1 MRIAICGLIKSE
13 NIGELFIARGLEYI
27 IQKELA
33 AVNPD
38 IDIEF
43 VEVDL
48 LGRNDEIRLVSG
60 SIQKRLANYYNYS
73 PKGIATEKL
82 FLALKKR
89 GLQTENKFIKNAIAR
104 LRHTLWLNGINYKKR
119 LNSYFEE
126 KLKGADFIVIDGA
139 GLLEYS
145 YNEYQWPLLLIS
157 EYAEKHN
164 LNVVYNSI
172 GRAGA
177 FDERDFGSK
186 LLKRALQSPAVKSI
200 SARDNPEAVQACAGG
215 AHEVKLL
222 ADAAFWMKEA
232 YQIPDRT
239 DRTKVGIGIIRGNS
253 LQGYGVDFGTNDW
266 VNLFA
271 KIAYELQE
279 RGHEF
284 EFFTNGLPADTV
296 LGRKILKKLKLP
308 SKYLVT
314 RPVDDGPLVDT
325 INGYK
330 GIITCRMH
338 SSIAAFTMGVPSVI
352 LSWNDKVEKLM
363 EIIGYP
369 DRAIKQDQFDAVY
382 IVDKLEQSLSEGI
395 AAENLNAMKDKATE
409 SVTDYL
415 HLIAEKAP
423 KPLDTSVS

>member
-27 IQKELA
+27 VKKELA
-33 AVNPD
+33 AVEPD
-38 IDIEF
+38 INVEF

-48 LGRNDEIRLVSG
+48 LGRNDEIKLVSG

-73 PKGIATEKL
+73 PKGIFTEKL
-82 FLALKKR
+82 SLELKKHALKI
-89 GLQTENKFIKNAIAR
+89 ENKLLKNAIAR
-104 LRHTLWLNGINYKKR
+104 FRHFLWLYGINYKKR

-126 KLKGADFIVIDGA
+126 KLQGVDFIIIDGA

-157 EYAEKHN
+157 EYAEKHG
-164 LNVVYNSI
+164 LNVVYNAI

-186 LLKRALQSPAVKSI
+186 ILKKALQSPAVKSI

-215 AHEVKLL
+215 AHQVKLL

-232 YQIPDRT
+232 YQIPDRD
-239 DRTKVGIGIIRGNS
+239 DRKKIGIGIIRGNS
-253 LQGYGVDFGTNDW
+253 LQGYGVDFGASDW
-266 VNLFA
+266 VKLFA
-271 KIAYELQE
+271 KIAYELQR
-279 RGHEF
+279 RGYEF

-296 LGRKILKKLKLP
+296 LGRAILRKLKLP
-308 SKYLVT
+308 SEYLVT
-314 RPVDDGPLVDT
+314 RPVEDGPLVKT
-325 INGYK
+325 INAYQ

-363 EIIGYP
+363 QIIGYP
-369 DRAIKQDQFDAVY
+369 DRAITQDQFDAVY
-382 IVDKLEQSLSEGI
+382 IVDKLEQSLAEGI
-395 AAENLNAMKDKATE
+395 ADEKLQKMKDLARE

-415 HLIAEKAP
+415 PLIIECKN
-423 KPLDTSVS
+423 

>member
-27 IQKELA
+27 VERELA
-33 AVNPD
+33 AVEPSLD
-38 IDIEF
+38 VEF

-48 LGRNDEIRLVSG
+48 LGRNDDIKLVSG

-73 PKGIATEKL
+73 PKGIFTEKVSL
-82 FLALKKR
+82 ELKKR
-89 GLQTENKFIKNAIAR
+89 ALKIENKFVKNAIAR
-104 LRHTLWLNGINYKKR
+104 FRHFLWLHGINYKKR
-119 LNSYFEE
+119 LNCYFEE
-126 KLKGADFIVIDGA
+126 KLQGVDFIIIDGA

-157 EYAEKHN
+157 EYAEKHS

-186 LLKRALQSPAVKSI
+186 ILKKALQSPAVKSI

-215 AHEVKLL
+215 SHQVKLL

-232 YQIPDRT
+232 YEIPDRN
-239 DRTKVGIGIIRGNS
+239 DRKKIGIGIIRGNS
-253 LQGYGVDFGTNDW
+253 LQGYGVDFGARDW
-266 VNLFA
+266 VMLFA
-271 KIAYELQE
+271 KIAYELQK
-279 RGHEF
+279 RGYEF

-296 LGRKILKKLKLP
+296 LGRKILKELKLP
-308 SKYLVT
+308 TEYLVT

-325 INGYK
+325 INSYQ

-338 SSIAAFTMGVPSVI
+338 SSIAAFTMCVPSVI

-363 EIIGYP
+363 QIIGYP
-369 DRAIKQDQFDAVY
+369 DRAITRDQFDAFY
-382 IVDKLEQSLSEGI
+382 IVDKLEQSLDEGI
-395 AAENLNAMKDKATE
+395 ADEKLQKMKDLATE

-415 HLIAEKAP
+415 PLILECRN
-423 KPLDTSVS
+423 

>member
-27 IQKELA
+27 IEKEIA
-33 AVNPD
+33 EVDSD
-38 IDIEF
+38 IDVEF

-48 LGRNDEIRLVSG
+48 LGRNDEIKLVSG
-60 SIQKRLANYYNYS
+60 SIQKRLANYYKYS
-73 PKGIATEKL
+73 PKGILTEKL
-82 FLALKKR
+82 FLELKKI
-89 GLQTENKFIKNAIAR
+89 GLKTENKLVKNSIAR
-104 LRHTLWLNGINYKKR
+104 LRHLLWLNGINYKKR

-126 KLKGADFIVIDGA
+126 KLKGVDFIVIDGA

-157 EYAEKHN
+157 EYAERHN
-164 LNVVYNSI
+164 LNVVYNAI

-186 LLKRALQSPAVKSI
+186 LLKRALQSPAVKYI

-215 AHEVKLL
+215 AHKVKLL

-232 YQIPDRT
+232 YDIPDRH
-239 DRTKVGIGIIRGNS
+239 DRKKIGIGIIRGNS
-253 LQGYGVDFGTNDW
+253 LEGYGVDFGSEDW
-266 VNLFA
+266 VDLFSR
-271 KIAYELQE
+271 IAYELQE
-279 RGHEF
+279 RGYEF
-284 EFFTNGLPADTV
+284 QFFTNGLPADIV
-296 LGRKILKKLKLP
+296 LGRKILRKLKLP
-308 SKYLVT
+308 KQYLVT
-314 RPVDDGPLVDT
+314 RPVSDGPLVDT
-325 INGYK
+325 INSYR

-369 DRAIKQDQFDAVY
+369 ERAIKRDQFDAKY

-395 AAENLNAMKDKATE
+395 ATEKLEAMKDKAVE

-415 HLIAEKAP
+415 HLITANK
-423 KPLDTSVS
+423 

>member
-27 IQKELA
+27 IEKELA
-33 AVNPD
+33 AVDPD
-38 IDIEF
+38 IKPEF

-48 LGRNDEIRLVSG
+48 LGRNDEIKLVSG
-60 SIQKRLANYYNYS
+60 SIQKRLANYHNYS

-89 GLQTENKFIKNAIAR
+89 GLKTQNKFVQNTIAR
-104 LRHTLWLNGINYKKR
+104 LRHGLWLNGINYKKR

-126 KLKGADFIVIDGA
+126 KLAGVDFIVVDGA

-157 EYAEKHN
+157 EYAERHN
-164 LNVVYNSI
+164 LDVVYNAI

-215 AHEVKLL
+215 AHKVKLR

-232 YQIPDRT
+232 YNIPDRD
-239 DRTKVGIGIIRGNS
+239 DRSKIGIGIIRGNS
-253 LQGYGVDFGTNDW
+253 LEGYGVEFGSEDW

-271 KIAYELQE
+271 QIAYELQK
-279 RGHEF
+279 RGYEF

-308 SKYLVT
+308 KQYLVT

-325 INGYK
+325 INSYR

-369 DRAIKQDQFDAVY
+369 DRAIKRDQFDAVY
-382 IVDKLEQSLSEGI
+382 IVDKFEQSLSEGI
-395 AAENLNAMKDKATE
+395 AEDKLNAMKDKATE
-409 SVTDYL
+409 SVRDYL
-415 HLIAEKAP
+415 HLITEK
-423 KPLDTSVS
+423 K

>member
-27 IQKELA
+27 VQKELA
-33 AVNPD
+33 KVDPD
-38 IDIEF
+38 IDVEF

-48 LGRNDEIRLVSG
+48 LGRNDEITAVSG

-73 PKGIATEKL
+73 PKGIFTEKVS
-82 FLALKKR
+82 LALKKR
-89 GLQTENKFIKNAIAR
+89 GLQVENKFVKNAIAR
-104 LRHTLWLNGINYKKR
+104 FRHMLWLNGINYKKR
-119 LNSYFEE
+119 LNSYFDK
-126 KLKGADFIVIDGA
+126 KLEGVDFIIIDGA

-164 LNVVYNSI
+164 LNVVYNAI

-215 AHEVKLL
+215 KHEVKLL

-232 YQIPDRT
+232 YQIPDNP
-239 DRTKVGIGIIRGNS
+239 DRKKIGIGIIRGNS
-253 LQGYGVDFGTNDW
+253 LQGYGVDFGARDW
-266 VNLFA
+266 INLFS
-271 KIAYELQE
+271 KIAYQLQK
-279 RGHEF
+279 RGYEY

-308 SKYLVT
+308 SEYLVT
-314 RPVDDGPLVDT
+314 RPVDDGPLVET
-325 INGYK
+325 INGYQ

-382 IVDKLEQSLSEGI
+382 IVDKLEQSLAEGI
-395 AAENLNAMKDKATE
+395 ADGKLQKMKDLATE

-415 HLIAEKAP
+415 PLIVECK
-423 KPLDTSVS
+423 K